1 MPMRFNSLAVGLVA
15 DVLYCS
21 GFKPLDPLEVH
32 PETAVVVPPVGL
44 NDYVIELPDL
54 AELVPEVGGRD
65 PRGNLWL
72 RRLSGTYIRKYVL
85 SMSVVEEVIL
95 VTTTLITL
103 GTCCLNTMVF
113 VRQPRALY
121 VGRS

>member
-1 MPMRFNSLAVGLVA
+1 MKLEIYLYIFPFHYVGANQSQFELSLAQLSPS
-15 DVLYCS
+15 L
-21 GFKPLDPLEVH
+21 FLDYSCYSFGILN
-32 PETAVVVPPVGL
+32 TVV
-44 NDYVIELPDL
+44 
-54 AELVPEVGGRD
+54 
-65 PRGNLWL
+65 
-72 RRLSGTYIRKYVL
+72 IRKYVL
-85 SMSVVEEVIL
+85 SISGVEEVIL

>member
-1 MPMRFNSLAVGLVA
+1 MSIYKCTRCPYTTVSHWLL
-15 DVLYCS
+15 
-21 GFKPLDPLEVH
+21 H
-32 PETAVVVPPVGL
+32 TVVIRK
-44 NDYVIELPDL
+44 IELII
-54 AELVPEVGGRD
+54 
-65 PRGNLWL
+65 
-72 RRLSGTYIRKYVL
+72 SG
-85 SMSVVEEVIL
+85 VEEVIL